1 MECVCIFAAQTNTTH
16 TMKTESEIRV
26 AAFRLIDSAITLKD
40 NDIAGC
46 PVSGEELDA
55 VMPRLEKVKE
65 WMLANNQQHYITN
78 YFNGK
83 NYGLGRK
90 QFLATDMKNFLTGHK
105 EIF

>member
-1 MECVCIFAAQTNTTH
+1 
-16 TMKTESEIRV
+16 MKTESEIRV
-26 AAFRLIDSAITLKD
+26 AAFRLVDSAITLKD

-55 VMPRLEKVKE
+55 LMPRLEKVKE
-65 WMLANNQQHYITN
+65 WMLANSQQHYITN

-90 QFLATDMKNFLTGHK
+90 QFLATDMKNFLTNHK
-105 EIF
+105 ETF

>member
-1 MECVCIFAAQTNTTH
+1 
-16 TMKTESEIRV
+16 MKTESEIRV

-46 PVSGEELDA
+46 PVLGSELDEL
-55 VMPRLEKVKE
+55 MPRLEKVKE
-65 WMLANNQQHYITN
+65 WMLANNQKHYITN

-90 QFLATDMKNFLTGHK
+90 QFIANDMKNFLNGDK